1 MAVNKITTVGRLV
14 ADPEARQAGSY
25 PIAEIRIASPTATK
39 QRNSEEYI
47 TNFYRVTIWNKNRC
61 EYVLKNLKQGD
72 MVCVSG
78 DLTINMY
85 KKTDGTTAT
94 SIDITATDVEL
105 MRRKGDGSSSAPTAT
120 PAPAKKPEIA
130 MEDDLPF

>member
-25 PIAEIRIASPTATK
+25 PLTEIRIASPTMTK
-39 QRNSEEYI
+39 QRDSDEYVS
-47 TNFYRVTIWNKNRC
+47 NFYRVTIWNKNRC
-61 EYVLKNLKQGD
+61 EYVMKNVKKGD
-72 MVCVSG
+72 LVLVSG
-78 DLTINMY
+78 DLTIQMY

-105 MRRKGDGSSSAPTAT
+105 MRHKGDGNSNAPATT
-120 PAPAKKPEIA
+120 PAPAKKVEA
-130 MEDDLPF
+130 ATEDDLPF